1 MYSLKADLREKKENV
16 EAEGSIPAILYG
28 PEIKENVLLKI
39 NLNEFKK
46 VFREAGE
53 TSLIEI
59 EADKK
64 KYSVLVYGYQKEPLS
79 GEFIHLDLYAPNLNV
94 EVEAEVPVELVGVAP
109 AVALGGTLNHNL
121 KILHV
126 KALPNELPHK
136 VEVDV
141 SSLITFADAIPVSSI
156 DLGSKVKILTNKDE
170 VIATVVEVKAQV
182 EEPAPVSVATEEP
195 KNDTEKPTEEPQK

>member
-1 MYSLKADLREKKENV
+1 MYSLKADLREKKESV
-16 EAEGSIPAILYG
+16 AADGSISAILYG

-59 EADKK
+59 EADNK
-64 KYSVLVYGYQKEPLS
+64 KYSALVYGYQKEPLS
-79 GEFIHLDLYAPNLNV
+79 GEFIHLDFYAPNLKV
-94 EVEAEVPVELVGVAP
+94 EVEAEVPVELIGIAP

-136 VEVDV
+136 IEVDV

-182 EEPAPVSVATEEP
+182 EEPKVEASTTEEP
-195 KNDTEKPTEEPQK
+195 KNDTEKPTEESKK

>member
-1 MYSLKADLREKKENV
+1 MYSLKADLREKKESV
-16 EAEGSIPAILYG
+16 AADGSISAILYG

-59 EADKK
+59 EVDNK
-64 KYSVLVYGYQKEPLS
+64 KYSALVYGYQKEPLS
-79 GEFIHLDLYAPNLNV
+79 GEFIHLDFYAPNLKV
-94 EVEAEVPVELVGVAP
+94 EVEAEVPVELIGIAP

-121 KILHV
+121 RTLHV

-136 VEVDV
+136 IEVDV

-182 EEPAPVSVATEEP
+182 EEPKVEAPTTEES
-195 KNDTEKPTEEPQK
+195 KNDTEKPTEESKK